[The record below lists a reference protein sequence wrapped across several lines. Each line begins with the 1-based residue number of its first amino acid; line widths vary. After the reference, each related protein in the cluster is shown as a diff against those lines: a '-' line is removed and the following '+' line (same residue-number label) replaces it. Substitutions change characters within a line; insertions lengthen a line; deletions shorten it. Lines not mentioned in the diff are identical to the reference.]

1 MFISSFAAVIRHSLV
16 LLAVLATVSSASA
29 STIADPL
36 GSAVSATAAAR
47 EIKISASTR
56 VLNVTRHEVVRFVNA
71 AGQSFTWRFHT
82 LHHPIIDISKIAP
95 ANFSERT
102 IQVYVGQA
110 PEELS

>member
-1 MFISSFAAVIRHSLV
+1 MFTSSFATVIRHSLV
-16 LLAVLATVSSASA
+16 SLAVLAAASSASA

-36 GSAVSATAAAR
+36 GSAVPATAAAR
-47 EIKISASTR
+47 EIRVSASTR

-82 LHHPIIDISKIAP
+82 LNHPIIDIGKIAP
-95 ANFSERT
+95 ANFSERN

-110 PEELS
+110 PEELN